1 MSAVDLLQP
10 PPAPN
15 HGHKSVRPRKMYGIH
30 WFRLVVIALIL
41 IRVLVS
47 LPGLAW
53 PRIAA
58 LWNPAARPGER

>member
-1 MSAVDLLQP
+1 MSTVDLLQQ

-15 HGHKSVRPRKMYGIH
+15 RGHKPARAHKGDSIH

-41 IRVLVS
+41 IRVLAS

-53 PRIAA
+53 SRFAA
-58 LWNPAARPGER
+58 LSKPAAPPGSR